1 MVYRLVPTYR
11 FSPQSHFG
19 MTDTNVL
26 KGLGLGLVVAALILS
41 LLAFVSLQKTNTS
54 LANFVDGQDDKKKV
68 NKNFW
73 LMLVLP
79 VSVVC
84 VVLGGVVGDK
94 YL

>member
-11 FSPQSHFG
+11 FSPESHFG
-19 MTDTNVL
+19 MSDTNVL
-26 KGLGLGLVVAALILS
+26 KGLGLGLVVAAFILS
-41 LLAFVSLQKTNTS
+41 VLAFISLQKTNTS
-54 LANFVDGQDDKKKV
+54 LAKFVDGQDDKKKV

-84 VVLGGVVGDK
+84 VVLGGVVGNK